1 LQTFQFFFQ
10 EKAIAWKKDTKCEF
24 PMLLDADR
32 RLYVALGLK
41 RSVSKVWAISSLV
54 YYAEQ
59 KLAGRILLSML
70 DEDDP
75 HQLGGDFIIDSTGKL
90 VLVYQSKTST
100 DRPSVHFV
108 LNFLQ
113 SNSDPA

>member
-1 LQTFQFFFQ
+1 
-10 EKAIAWKKDTKCEF
+10 
-24 PMLLDADR
+24 MLLDEDR

-59 KLAGRILLSML
+59 KLAGRKLLSML

-75 HQLGGDFIIDSTGKL
+75 HQLGGDFIIDSSGILTL
-90 VLVYQSKTST
+90 LYQSKTST
-100 DRPSVHFV
+100 DRPSVDFL

-113 SNSDPA
+113 SNSSPA